1 MNVNNA
7 DQRGFVTHMEVP
19 FQTFKEATIAYNSLR
34 IDAEPLRGGVI
45 KELTVRDNYV
55 IVRISSKDLRKL
67 RSAVSS
73 FLDFLI
79 LVTNTIAKFGE
90 TRKDGYHTK

>member
-1 MNVNNA
+1 MNINNC
-7 DQRGFVTHMEVP
+7 DELGFVIHMEVP
-19 FQTFKEATIAYNSLR
+19 FQTFKEATVAYNSLR

-45 KELTVRDNYV
+45 KELNVRDNYLV
-55 IVRISSKDLRKL
+55 VISSKDPRKL

-79 LVTNTIAKFGE
+79 LVTNTIAKFDCCASVPQN
-90 TRKDGYHTK
+90 T